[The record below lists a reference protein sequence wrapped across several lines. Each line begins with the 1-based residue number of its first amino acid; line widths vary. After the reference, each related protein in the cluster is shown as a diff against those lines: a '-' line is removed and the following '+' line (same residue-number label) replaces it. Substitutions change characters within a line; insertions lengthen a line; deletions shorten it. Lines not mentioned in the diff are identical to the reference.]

1 MIHPIPPAPFPAC
14 RLRRLRAAPWV
25 RDLVRE
31 VRVAAHDL
39 IWPVFVTDGAREPI
53 AAMPGVERLPIADV
67 VEAARQARA
76 LGIPALALFPVIPPA
91 RKDAVGSEAL
101 NADTLICRAIRAVRA
116 AVPEIG
122 VIADVALDPYTDHGH
137 DGVLTPDGRAVDNDA
152 SVEVLTRQALLL
164 ADAGAGAVAPSDM
177 MDGRIG
183 AIRAALEAAGHTDTL
198 LISYAAKYA
207 SAFYGPFRDAV
218 GSAAALKGDKRGYQ
232 ISPASAGQAL
242 AEVAQDIAEGADAV
256 IVKPAGPY
264 LDIVAR
270 VAASAAAPVM
280 AYQVS
285 GEYAMLRSGAVP
297 YERALMESLTSIRRA
312 GATAIWTYAAPD
324 AAQIIAR

>member
-1 MIHPIPPAPFPAC
+1 MHPIFPAPFPAC

-53 AAMPGVERLPIADV
+53 TAMPGVERLPIADV

-101 NADTLICRAIRAVRA
+101 NPDTLICRAIRAVRA

-137 DGVLTPDGRAVDNDA
+137 DGVLRADGAVDNDA

-164 ADAGAGAVAPSDM
+164 AEAGAGAVAPSDM

-183 AIRAALEAAGHTDTL
+183 AIRTALEAAGHTDTL
-198 LISYAAKYA
+198 IISYAAKYA

-242 AEVAQDIAEGADAV
+242 AEVAQDVAEGADAV

-270 VAASAAAPVM
+270 VAAAAPVPVM

-324 AAQIIAR
+324 AARIIARAG